1 MNVGSYLLTPFVAVH
16 GTRDLGLSATA
27 AGVFPIRRGQPPG
40 QRGRTGAGRATAPDR
55 LLGREPGRGCVL
67 RRVLRLVHHADA
79 ARRAAPPD
87 GREGPAADAPRSAIA
102 GTARPAPG
110 VVRRAQHG

>member
-1 MNVGSYLLTPFVAVH
+1 MPTLKLLLFRNRGPSVLLFNYFLMNVGSYLLIPFVAVH

-55 LLGREPGRGCVL
+55 LLGGEPGRGCLL
-67 RRVLRLVHHADA
+67 RRVLRLVDHADA
-79 ARRAAPPD
+79 ARRA
-87 GREGPAADAPRSAIA
+87 
-102 GTARPAPG
+102 
-110 VVRRAQHG
+110 